1 MCVCRATCT
10 DMCMC
15 LYMDTQT
22 RVYIIQIYNTVCGV
36 ICDRTVL
43 SAITTLD
50 IEQDGPNGVVERF
63 DGGRGL

>member
-1 MCVCRATCT
+1 
-10 DMCMC
+10 MC